1 MSISEDVVFIFSGA
15 GGFHFLTFRI
25 YLPFVSGVESQEG
38 RDHPPRFTTRKINC
52 SGELKPKLCIKVA

>member
-38 RDHPPRFTTRKINC
+38 WALRPSSKIYDQKN
-52 SGELKPKLCIKVA
+52 